1 MKTISL
7 ALLASVAA
15 APLLAQEHRE
25 LSAHVHGVSTLQ
37 VAIDG
42 GTVEMRLDAPG
53 MDIVGFE
60 YAPSSETESMAVDTS
75 IIRLSDAA
83 TVVSLPDA
91 AGCELVDG
99 DAAYA
104 REEHDDHHDEH
115 AEDHDHDDH
124 DGHDDHE
131 HAEDHDHD
139 HEASH
144 SAFTAHFVFEC
155 ASPGALTTL
164 RFPYFD
170 QFENAQEIE
179 VQYVTDAAAGSA
191 EVTRD
196 APEMTI
202 D

>member
-60 YAPSSETESMAVDTS
+60 YMPSSETEAMAVDTS
-75 IIRLSDAA
+75 VIRLSDAA

-104 REEHDDHHDEH
+104 LEEHDDHHDEH
-115 AEDHDHDDH
+115 AEDHAHDDH
-124 DGHDDHE
+124 RLKIR
-131 HAEDHDHD
+131 AERDSQEGVDSQERQD
-139 HEASH
+139 KASREA
-144 SAFTAHFVFEC
+144 
-155 ASPGALTTL
+155 
-164 RFPYFD
+164 
-170 QFENAQEIE
+170 
-179 VQYVTDAAAGSA
+179 A
-191 EVTRD
+191 EGLSLL
-196 APEMTI
+196 PLLSL
-202 D
+202 

>member
-60 YAPSSETESMAVDTS
+60 YMPSSETEAMAVDTS
-75 IIRLSDAA
+75 VIRLSDAA

-104 REEHDDHHDEH
+104 LEEHDDHHDEH
-115 AEDHDHDDH
+115 AEDHAHDD
-124 DGHDDHE
+124 

-139 HEASH
+139 HEHEASH

-155 ASPGALTTL
+155 ASPEALNTL

-179 VQYVTDAAAGSA
+179 VQYVTDSGAGSA